1 MLPKAASAAV
11 LMPSP
16 AGDVA
21 YYTVVFKEA
30 PLATYA
36 GEVAGI
42 PAPERQQRGA
52 ATGKLDL
59 ESAGAVAYVSYLEA
73 RQQGQ
78 IQSIESSLG
87 RPLAVM
93 ARMQHALNAVIIG
106 LDSIEA
112 EELKKRDDVLFLE
125 REHELEL
132 HTDRGPA
139 FIGAPA
145 IWTGETASG
154 VDTRGEGIVV
164 GIIDTGINWQSPAY
178 AATGPID
185 GYVHQ
190 NPRGTGNYLGL
201 CQTGFADAGR
211 CNDKL
216 IGMYNFASTAADRS
230 GADTQGHGSH
240 TSSTVAG
247 NRWQATYASGQ
258 FTISG
263 VAPHANVISYL
274 ACPSTCPTTAT
285 SQSVNQAV
293 IDGVDVIN
301 YSISGGTSPW
311 TDSTSVAFRN
321 ANAAGI
327 FVAASA
333 GNTSTTVPDPQGQTN
348 HLEPWVET
356 VAASTQDRIIAVSL
370 NLDGSN
376 PPANTQNI
384 PMRPGGLP
392 LPTSNLVNVPI
403 IKSPN
408 FGSGA
413 TDGCAA
419 YPANTFTR
427 AYTPPTVPADRI
439 FADGFDPV
447 TTPPERVGAVAVLR
461 LDGTTSTCGS
471 GARRTAALNAGA
483 VGVIFVDTAYLNL
496 GAADTSWSM
505 LTTDWANLE
514 TAMTPATATV
524 SIDIAAQAYP
534 GTPDVIAGFSF
545 RGPRILNGQ
554 GMVKP
559 DITGPGVD
567 ILAVGAANVVGPNG
581 VYLNNGTSMSSPH
594 LAGSA
599 ALLRAL
605 NPTWTPPQIKSA
617 LNLTSNN
624 SGAINHDGTPV
635 RPWDYGSGRVN
646 LAKAAKVG
654 LIMDETPA
662 NFLAANPAAGGDIS
676 SLNLASMA
684 RYNAVGTH
692 TFTRTLRRARSG
704 TQTYTLSVTGLP
716 EGAASFTPASFTVN
730 SSGSRTITVSVVSGL
745 LTPAQWTFGELTL
758 TPSGGD
764 EPPLHMPIAVYPGG
778 PAIAVNPTSLS
789 GSSDT
794 TVSNNLTISNT
805 ANPTLNWQV
814 QTTGTGTLT
823 PINTSS
829 TTNGWQGG
837 TYTGFTP
844 ARGYHWSQNFDVTAP
859 LRVTT
864 LRANGFTLPGT
875 TALSTTNTPSITFS
889 VYADNAGVPAGAPEG
904 FGAAPLWTFSGA
916 ISTANGITTTG
927 GSLALN
933 LNAANVSGT
942 PLNLTSGRY
951 WLTVTP
957 TINGTGAQTAASPL
971 WAWYVSGDTQIG
983 NVPRLYAP
991 WQNATQF
998 QTGDG
1003 LNMLST
1009 FVQGVA
1015 DCTLPAWASV
1025 GTTSGALGFN
1035 GSQVVPVTFNASGL
1049 SAGTYTGSLCISSNA
1064 TNMPVTVVP
1073 LSFTVPNGG
1082 AMAPTL
1088 AKAFAP
1094 ASITAG
1100 GTSTL
1105 TITLGNGGGSAS
1117 TLSASLVDTFPTG
1130 LTVAGTPNAS
1140 TTCTGGAVSTT
1151 SGSVTLASGASI
1163 PASGSCTVS
1172 VDVTAAA
1179 AGSFVNTL
1187 AAGALQTSTGTNAA
1201 AATATLTSTAP
1212 VGDAPTLSAAFA
1224 PSSVTAG
1231 TASTLTLTLGNTNA
1245 SAVALTSALVNH
1257 LPVGLLVATAPTAS
1271 TTCASGTVSATAGA
1285 NTVSLASGAQIP
1297 ANGSCTVTLNVSS
1310 VSAATLVNTIPA
1322 GALQTVFGGNAAAA
1336 SDTLTVTAGTFPAP
1350 YCARAFS
1357 TTVEPITLVNI
1368 AGINNTT
1375 TNVTGSAA
1383 SPALEDFTS
1392 LSGTVRPGMSYPFT
1406 LKGNSDGAYAD
1417 PFRIYVDW
1425 NQDGVFAENESELY
1439 AGGTIFGSTGI
1450 DAISTGGVLTVPVS
1464 AKPGPTRMR
1473 VIKVNS
1479 TGPTACTSTATAG
1492 YGQGEDYTLVVD
1504 YSLPTIGQAFSPKT
1518 IVPGGTSSLTVSI
1531 VNQGTTAAT
1540 LSAAFPV
1547 GLPSGVTIAS
1557 TPNASSTCGGTVT
1570 ATAGAA
1576 GFSLASG
1583 AQIPAR
1589 GSCSVK
1595 VDVTSGTAGGYVVS
1609 IADGV
1614 LQTSLGNNAGTA
1626 PATLNVDTPA
1636 ADPTRLY
1643 ANLGTDANAALLV
1656 GTPNTYPGST
1666 TRYTPMV
1673 CDRVTL
1679 SQPGEQLIT
1688 SFTVALANTGAT
1700 AISSTTTT
1708 AISFWDDTGTDGA
1721 PGVRLSSSNGLYP
1734 GYTSGY
1740 FGYGFAIP
1748 ANGKAILNAAPFGYR
1763 AIRVPSPVNGGRA
1776 RVWACVNFVTST
1788 AAVTDTI
1795 LAGLGV
1801 EKYTNAPTSGS
1812 TEDLAFISATGGP
1825 LTVNNPAGNL
1835 VSNSGGTP
1843 NVFGWQLQTAGQAPV
1858 LDTIETITPAGVP
1871 GTTSN
1876 TTTGQTGVAKKF
1888 QGHAATL
1895 PVAADRFSVS
1905 GTANWSINGAIL
1917 PPLCTVVGNYTGV
1930 RATVKLWGTFNG
1942 TAATDVFDTPLATK
1956 TFDLGPINCTAAN
1969 TILNGIP
1976 VRFDSPVVVP
1986 GGSQLGISVMYAV
1999 DSGTGYVENGDIT
2012 SYIAAAAAGNL
2023 PSVGANASV
2032 NGWYRSA
2039 SDRADLN
2046 FVGGAANDYISTV
2059 RQGVAIRLYGE
2070 RVQ

>member
-1 MLPKAASAAV
+1 MTPVAGALALTLFTGLTASASASFNPVVDVARVVHASASAAV

-59 ESAGAVAYVSYLEA
+59 ESAGAVAYVGYLES
-73 RQQGQ
+73 RQQSQ
-78 IQSIESSLG
+78 IQAIEASLG

-112 EELKKRDDVLFLE
+112 EELRNRDDVLFLE

-145 IWTGETASG
+145 IWTGDTASG
-154 VDTRGEGIVV
+154 VETQGEGIVV

-274 ACPSTCPTTAT
+274 ACPSTCPSTAT
-285 SQSVNQAV
+285 AQSVNQAV

-311 TDSTSVAFRN
+311 TDGTSVAFRN

-356 VAASTQDRIIAVSL
+356 VAASTQDRIIAV
-370 NLDGSN
+370 NLDLDGTN

-392 LPTSNLVNVPI
+392 LPTSNLVNAPI

-408 FGSGA
+408 FANGA

-427 AYTPPTVPADRI
+427 AYTPPIVPADRI
-439 FADGFDPV
+439 FADGFDPA
-447 TTPPERVGAVAVLR
+447 TTPPDRVGAIAVLR

-483 VGVIFVDTAYLNL
+483 IGVIFVDAAYLNL

-505 LTTDWANLE
+505 LTTDWNNLE
-514 TAMTPATATV
+514 AAMTPATATV

-567 ILAVGAANVVGPNG
+567 ILAVGAANVVGQNG

-624 SGAINHDGTPV
+624 TGAINHDGTPV

-684 RYNAVGTH
+684 RYNIVGTH

-716 EGAASFTPASFTVN
+716 AGAATFTPASFTVN

-745 LTPAQWTFGELTL
+745 LTPSQWTFGELTL

-778 PAIAVNPTSLS
+778 PAIAVTPASLS
-789 GSSDT
+789 GASDT

-823 PINTSS
+823 PINTTS

-837 TYTGFTP
+837 TYSGFTP
-844 ARGYHWSQNFDVTAP
+844 ARGYHWSQNFDVTTP

-864 LRANGFTLPGT
+864 LRANGFTLPST

-904 FGAAPLWTFSGA
+904 FGAAPLWTFTGA

-957 TINGTGAQTAASPL
+957 TINGTGAQNAANPL
-971 WAWYVSGDTQIG
+971 WAWYVSGDTQVG

-991 WQNATQF
+991 WQNPTQF

-1015 DCTLPAWASV
+1015 DCTLPAWASLA
-1025 GTTSGALGFN
+1025 TTSGALGFN
-1035 GSQVVPVTFNASGL
+1035 GSQTVPVTFNASGL

-1064 TNMPVTVVP
+1064 TNQPVVVVP
-1073 LSFTVPNGG
+1073 LSFNVPNGG
-1082 AMAPTL
+1082 AMAPSL
-1088 AKAFAP
+1088 SKAFAP
-1094 ASITAG
+1094 ASVSTGA
-1100 GTSTL
+1100 TSTL
-1105 TITLGNGGGSAS
+1105 TITLSNPGPTAA
-1117 TLSASLVDTFPTG
+1117 TLDAALTDTFPTG
-1130 LTVAGTPNAS
+1130 LVVAATPNAATTCASGTVTAAAGAGSVSLASGAQIGAAGSCTVTVDVTASTVGSYENVLAAGALSTDAGDNGTAATATLAVTAPPLPTCPAQTFDDVTAPELPAGWTYVDGGTSTGAWTTVTTFADTAPNAAFSPNSATLADRSLVSPAFSPTPGSAVSFRHRYSLESGYDGGVLEISINGGAYQDIVAAGGSFASGGYTAAISAGFGSAIGGRQAWTGTTTGAFITSSAILPASAANQPVRLRWRESDDSSGTGTAPAGWWVDSVTCGAAPPTVTKAFSPTVTTAGQPTTLTISLNHPASSTTLTADLVDTFPANLVVAATPNASTTCPSGTVTAAAGAGTVTLAAGAQIPTTGCTVTVSATASAGGYYTNTIAAGALQTDSGNSPAAATATYRALAPAAAPYSTGFESPFTTGTLNGQQGWTSTAANAVVSAVAPAAGTQHVRLTSTAATSGNPVSGFAPTQVPAEGAYSLLSAKLRLTRTTNGATWEFNPQDPASGVVSTLIRFDKGAARQIQIPNFVTGLFEPTGASWPLAEYFTLSVAFNRAARTMEVCVNGTSIYSGSNGVSSPYIGNLVARQVGQASTTAGNTFDIDDFSVGASDTAPVCAPPAPTVSKTFAPVGVETATPSVLTINLGNTASTAATLTQALTDTFPSGLVVAPTPNAS
-1140 TTCTGGAVSTT
+1140 TTCTGGA
-1151 SGSVTLASGASI
+1151 L
-1163 PASGSCTVS
+1163 
-1172 VDVTAAA
+1172 TAAA
-1179 AGSFVNTL
+1179 GAGS
-1187 AAGALQTSTGTNAA
+1187 
-1201 AATATLTSTAP
+1201 
-1212 VGDAPTLSAAFA
+1212 
-1224 PSSVTAG
+1224 
-1231 TASTLTLTLGNTNA
+1231 
-1245 SAVALTSALVNH
+1245 
-1257 LPVGLLVATAPTAS
+1257 
-1271 TTCASGTVSATAGA
+1271 
-1285 NTVSLASGAQIP
+1285 VSLASGAQIP
-1297 ANGSCTVTLNVSS
+1297 PGGCSVTVS
-1310 VSAATLVNTIPA
+1310 VQSATAQDYTNTIAA
-1322 GALQTVFGGNAAAA
+1322 GALQTTNGNNVAAGSAVLMVGNLIVNSGPLSIVVPA
-1336 SDTLTVTAGTFPAP
+1336 DSNGVYFDWLAGTNSTTQTTGSAFNPYGTTLQFFWPNTATLGSAGVSVTAGGTFRVLASGDTIN
-1350 YCARAFS
+1350 ASSLFS
-1357 TTVEPITLVNI
+1357 T
-1368 AGINNTT
+1368 A
-1375 TNVTGSAA
+1375 
-1383 SPALEDFTS
+1383 
-1392 LSGTVRPGMSYPFT
+1392 
-1406 LKGNSDGAYAD
+1406 
-1417 PFRIYVDW
+1417 
-1425 NQDGVFAENESELY
+1425 
-1439 AGGTIFGSTGI
+1439 
-1450 DAISTGGVLTVPVS
+1450 
-1464 AKPGPTRMR
+1464 
-1473 VIKVNS
+1473 
-1479 TGPTACTSTATAG
+1479 
-1492 YGQGEDYTLVVD
+1492 
-1504 YSLPTIGQAFSPKT
+1504 
-1518 IVPGGTSSLTVSI
+1518 
-1531 VNQGTTAAT
+1531 GTTAA
-1540 LSAAFPV
+1540 AANFRNAA
-1547 GLPSGVTIAS
+1547 GVDGYLGFRFTNTTV
-1557 TPNASSTCGGTVT
+1557 TPNIVT
-1570 ATAGAA
+1570 Y
-1576 GFSLASG
+1576 
-1583 AQIPAR
+1583 
-1589 GSCSVK
+1589 
-1595 VDVTSGTAGGYVVS
+1595 GYVH
-1609 IADGV
+1609 
-1614 LQTSLGNNAGTA
+1614 
-1626 PATLNVDTPA
+1626 
-1636 ADPTRLY
+1636 
-1643 ANLGTDANAALLV
+1643 
-1656 GTPNTYPGST
+1656 
-1666 TRYTPMV
+1666 
-1673 CDRVTL
+1673 
-1679 SQPGEQLIT
+1679 
-1688 SFTVALANTGAT
+1688 
-1700 AISSTTTT
+1700 
-1708 AISFWDDTGTDGA
+1708 
-1721 PGVRLSSSNGLYP
+1721 
-1734 GYTSGY
+1734 
-1740 FGYGFAIP
+1740 
-1748 ANGKAILNAAPFGYR
+1748 
-1763 AIRVPSPVNGGRA
+1763 
-1776 RVWACVNFVTST
+1776 
-1788 AAVTDTI
+1788 
-1795 LAGLGV
+1795 
-1801 EKYTNAPTSGS
+1801 
-1812 TEDLAFISATGGP
+1812 
-1825 LTVNNPAGNL
+1825 
-1835 VSNSGGTP
+1835 
-1843 NVFGWQLQTAGQAPV
+1843 LQTAA
-1858 LDTIETITPAGVP
+1858 
-1871 GTTSN
+1871 GTT
-1876 TTTGQTGVAKKF
+1876 
-1888 QGHAATL
+1888 GH
-1895 PVAADRFSVS
+1895 P
-1905 GTANWSINGAIL
+1905 
-1917 PPLCTVVGNYTGV
+1917 
-1930 RATVKLWGTFNG
+1930 ATV
-1942 TAATDVFDTPLATK
+1942 
-1956 TFDLGPINCTAAN
+1956 LGYAYNRAGLPI
-1969 TILNGIP
+1969 TIP
-1976 VRFDSPVVVP
+1976 
-1986 GGSQLGISVMYAV
+1986 
-1999 DSGTGYVENGDIT
+1999 
-2012 SYIAAAAAGNL
+2012 
-2023 PSVGANASV
+2023 
-2032 NGWYRSA
+2032 
-2039 SDRADLN
+2039 
-2046 FVGGAANDYISTV
+2046 
-2059 RQGVAIRLYGE
+2059 
-2070 RVQ
+2070 